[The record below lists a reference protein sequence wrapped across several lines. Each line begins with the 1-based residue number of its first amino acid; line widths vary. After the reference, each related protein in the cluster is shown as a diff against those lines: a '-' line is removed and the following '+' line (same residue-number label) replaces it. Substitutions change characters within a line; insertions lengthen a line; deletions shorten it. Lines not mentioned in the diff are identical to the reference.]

1 MSWLTAAQA
10 LQVLGVRPQTLY
22 ANVSRRKIRAK
33 PDPKD
38 TRRSLYHEVDVRKL
52 ARRRGGRR
60 KAETV
65 AAGAIEW
72 GDPILSSALSTV
84 ADGRL
89 WYRGMDA
96 VALSENGTLEE
107 IAALLW
113 GTESVVQVAGDGR
126 VSDGGRQSGGGHSG
140 GDNTNAS
147 PVTTE
152 PLRRA
157 FVALGTRA
165 SGDASS
171 HGRALSVL
179 QTEAAGVLETL
190 VGAMLPGQGA
200 RLSGG
205 DGRPRRARLP
215 TTRQR
220 ATPLHHRVAASWER
234 ASAADV
240 VRRVLVLLA
249 DHELNAS
256 TFATR
261 VTISTGAPLAAGVLS
276 GLATLSGPL
285 HGQAALG
292 VLELIAG
299 VEREGAGG
307 AVRDWLAQG
316 ARGGGVWASALS
328 GRGCEGCCDIAA
340 VRVAGGLRGAAGRGG
355 RSDWRTAERGLRAC
369 GHDEGL
375 PAAAGGAADFV
386 CFGSLRG
393 VVGARV
399 GASDYGESYSA
410 AGSVCWAGGSVRRV
424 SSRCASST
432 ACRSLNLSA
441 SLAGLSVRR
450 RAMRGKRR
458 AMPDL
463 WRLEAAMPS

>member
-316 ARGGGVWASALS
+316 R
-328 GRGCEGCCDIAA
+328 A
-340 VRVAGGLRGAAGRGG
+340 VVGF
-355 RSDWRTAERGLRAC
+355 
-369 GHDEGL
+369 GHPLYPVGDVR
-375 PAAAGGAADFV
+375 AAAILQQFELPVDYAELQVAVEEVIGERPNVDFA
-386 CFGSLRG
+386 L
-393 VVGARV
+393 
-399 GASDYGESYSA
+399 
-410 AGSVCWAGGSVRRV
+410 
-424 SSRCASST
+424 
-432 ACRSLNLSA
+432 
-441 SLAGLSVRR
+441 
-450 RAMRGKRR
+450 
-458 AMPDL
+458 
-463 WRLEAAMPS
+463 AAMTKVYRLPREAPLILFALARCVGWLAHALEQVTTGNPIRPRARYVGPAVP